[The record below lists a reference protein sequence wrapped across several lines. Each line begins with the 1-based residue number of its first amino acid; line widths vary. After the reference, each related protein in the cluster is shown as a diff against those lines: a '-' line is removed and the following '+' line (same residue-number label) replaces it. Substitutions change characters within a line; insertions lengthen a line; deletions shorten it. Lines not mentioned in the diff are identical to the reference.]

1 MAYPDLTAPLAPGWG
16 RGTGSEVSS
25 PLGAREPKGLRR
37 RLRPLR
43 PGFRVCSTT
52 ALALRAPGKPGS
64 LSISRNWSGVKL
76 HLPAQRKAPDWVPF
90 FVLELTSHQL
100 GIFASGIRFF
110 RFYYVQCKQTWSN
123 FLSYRI
129 AILPRDF
136 LLNLSSCHI
145 DCKRSGKMKYC
156 IRRASILF
164 GLQLYLNR
172 MMESV

>member
-1 MAYPDLTAPLAPGWG
+1 MGLTPLFGLDPLFSDSVSWWGLGVSTRPLADLRSPLAPGRG

-52 ALALRAPGKPGS
+52 ALALQAPGEPGS

-76 HLPAQRKAPDWVPF
+76 HL
-90 FVLELTSHQL
+90 
-100 GIFASGIRFF
+100 
-110 RFYYVQCKQTWSN
+110 
-123 FLSYRI
+123 
-129 AILPRDF
+129 
-136 LLNLSSCHI
+136 SSCHI
-145 DCKRSGKMKYC
+145 ACKMTGKMKYC